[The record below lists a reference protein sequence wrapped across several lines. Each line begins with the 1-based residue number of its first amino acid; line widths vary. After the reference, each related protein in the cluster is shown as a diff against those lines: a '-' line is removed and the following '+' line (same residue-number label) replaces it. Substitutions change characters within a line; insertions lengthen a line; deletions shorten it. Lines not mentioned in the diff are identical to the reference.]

1 MVDLAGRF
9 KTTSD
14 DEALLA
20 MLARAR
26 AVARESRLPAQV
38 ALADCIRSSTFWM
51 TDRLDSARVELTDA
65 KAALAQAGDAADDE
79 IEAACFEADGK
90 LLQATGHGDSGV
102 VLMRRA
108 VALIGDST
116 GASGFN
122 MEASLADVLRL
133 SGRTREA
140 IPIHQRLLV
149 SLESRGY
156 GETEDFTVLVST
168 MERAFSDL
176 GEFAAIDSVI
186 GALVAKRERTYGAGQ
201 VPTLFAFLYG
211 QNKLRLGELDS
222 ADLWIGRALR
232 DTTQDAAALANWIP
246 PAVTQLR
253 LEQGR
258 TADARGAAEKLPG
271 GLRGR
276 RATAA
281 MLRARLLRAQGSNA
295 AASALLEGELAALYK
310 ESSKTQTLFTLPL
323 VTAGEWRLAAG
334 DARGADSLA
343 RMARSAATLDS
354 LSATRSGL
362 VGRAELLRAQALR
375 LEGQAPAAREAAQRA
390 GVALRSGYGARN
402 HWTAKAR
409 GLADSLL
416 K

>member
-1 MVDLAGRF
+1 
-9 KTTSD
+9 
-14 DEALLA
+14 
-20 MLARAR
+20 
-26 AVARESRLPAQV
+26 
-38 ALADCIRSSTFWM
+38 
-51 TDRLDSARVELTDA
+51 
-65 KAALAQAGDAADDE
+65 
-79 IEAACFEADGK
+79 
-90 LLQATGHGDSGV
+90 
-102 VLMRRA
+102 
-108 VALIGDST
+108 
-116 GASGFN
+116 
-122 MEASLADVLRL
+122 
-133 SGRTREA
+133 
-140 IPIHQRLLV
+140 
-149 SLESRGY
+149 
-156 GETEDFTVLVST
+156 
-168 MERAFSDL
+168 
-176 GEFAAIDSVI
+176 
-186 GALVAKRERTYGAGQ
+186 
-201 VPTLFAFLYG
+201 LFAFLYG

-390 GVALRSGYGARN
+390 GVALRNGYGARN